1 MGDFAELILEVL
13 LEVVWEVYA
22 DFVEE
27 LFGYKKL
34 KKWQE
39 NLLKILCISIF
50 FIALILIV
58 IGALFVSDDEPS
70 KTQGL
75 ILLIV
80 GGVVLGVHIL
90 FAVIVRVVRVRK
102 EKKMLEAIIAK
113 RNNLDAQNYYVEE
126 IVDEKNDL
134 Q

>member
-13 LEVVWEVYA
+13 LEAVLEVYA
-22 DFVEE
+22 DLVEE

-70 KTQGL
+70 KTQGV

-90 FAVIVRVVRVRK
+90 LVLIVRVVRVRK
-102 EKKMLEAIIAK
+102 EKKMLEAIKDK
-113 RNNLDAQNYYVEE
+113 RNNLDTQNYYVEE

>member
-13 LEVVWEVYA
+13 LEAVLEVYA
-22 DFVEE
+22 DLVEE

-90 FAVIVRVVRVRK
+90 LVLIVRVVRVRK
-102 EKKMLEAIIAK
+102 EKKMLEAIKDK
-113 RNNLDAQNYYVEE
+113 RNNLDTQNYYVEE

>member
-13 LEVVWEVYA
+13 LEAVLEVYA
-22 DFVEE
+22 DLVEE
-27 LFGYKKL
+27 LIGYKKL

-50 FIALILIV
+50 FIALILII
-58 IGALFVSDDEPS
+58 IGALFVSDGEPS

-90 FAVIVRVVRVRK
+90 FVLIVRVVRARK

-113 RNNLDAQNYYVEE
+113 RNNLDTQNYYVEE
-126 IVDEKNDL
+126 NADEKNDL

>member
-1 MGDFAELILEVL
+1 MGDFAELIVEVL
-13 LEVVWEVYA
+13 LEAVWEVYA

-27 LFGYKKL
+27 LIGYKKL

-39 NLLKILCISIF
+39 NLLKILCSIIF
-50 FIALILIV
+50 FIALILII

-80 GGVVLGVHIL
+80 GGIVFGVHIL
-90 FAVIVRVVRVRK
+90 FVVIVRVVRVRK

-113 RNNLDAQNYYVEE
+113 RNNLDTQNYYVEE

>member
-1 MGDFAELILEVL
+1 MGDFAELILEVF

-22 DFVEE
+22 DFV
-27 LFGYKKL
+27 FDSIGYKKL

-80 GGVVLGVHIL
+80 GGVVLGAHIL

-113 RNNLDAQNYYVEE
+113 RNNLDTQNYYVEE

>member
-1 MGDFAELILEVL
+1 MGDFAELILEVF

-22 DFVEE
+22 DFV
-27 LFGYKKL
+27 FDSIGYKKL

-80 GGVVLGVHIL
+80 GGVVLGAHIL
-90 FAVIVRVVRVRK
+90 FAVIVRVVRIRK

-113 RNNLDAQNYYVEE
+113 RNNLDTQNYYVEE

>member
-1 MGDFAELILEVL
+1 MGDFAELILEVF
-13 LEVVWEVYA
+13 LEVVCGIYA
-22 DFVEE
+22 DLVEE

-39 NLLKILCISIF
+39 NLLKILCCSIF
-50 FIALILIV
+50 FIALILII
-58 IGALFVSDDEPS
+58 IGALFLSDDEPS

-90 FAVIVRVVRVRK
+90 FVLIVRVVRVRK
-102 EKKMLEAIIAK
+102 EKKMLEAIKAK
-113 RNNLDAQNYYVEE
+113 RNNLDTQNYYIEE

>member
-1 MGDFAELILEVL
+1 MGDFAELILEVF

-22 DFVEE
+22 DFV
-27 LFGYKKL
+27 FDSIGYKKL

-39 NLLKILCISIF
+39 NLLKILCCSIF
-50 FIALILIV
+50 FIALILII

-80 GGVVLGVHIL
+80 GGVVLGAHIL
-90 FAVIVRVVRVRK
+90 FAVIVRVVRIRK

-113 RNNLDAQNYYVEE
+113 RNNLDTQNYYVEE

>member
-1 MGDFAELILEVL
+1 MGDFAELILEVF

-22 DFVEE
+22 DFV
-27 LFGYKKL
+27 FDSIGYKKL

-39 NLLKILCISIF
+39 NLLKILCCSIF
-50 FIALILIV
+50 FIALILII

-80 GGVVLGVHIL
+80 GGVVLGAHIL
-90 FAVIVRVVRVRK
+90 FAVIVRVVRARK

-113 RNNLDAQNYYVEE
+113 RNNLDTQNYYVEE

>member
-13 LEVVWEVYA
+13 LEAVLEVYA
-22 DFVEE
+22 DLVEE

-80 GGVVLGVHIL
+80 GGIVFGVHIL
-90 FAVIVRVVRVRK
+90 FVVIVRVVRVRK

-113 RNNLDAQNYYVEE
+113 RNNLDTQNYYVEE

>member
-80 GGVVLGVHIL
+80 GGVVLGAHIL

>member
-1 MGDFAELILEVL
+1 MGDFAELILEVF

-27 LFGYKKL
+27 SIGYKKL

-80 GGVVLGVHIL
+80 GGVVLGAHIL

-113 RNNLDAQNYYVEE
+113 RNNLDTQNYYVEE

>member
-1 MGDFAELILEVL
+1 MGDFAELILEVF

-22 DFVEE
+22 DFV
-27 LFGYKKL
+27 FDSIGYKKL

-39 NLLKILCISIF
+39 NLLKILCCSIF
-50 FIALILIV
+50 FIALILII

-80 GGVVLGVHIL
+80 GGVVLGAHIL
-90 FAVIVRVVRVRK
+90 FAVIVRVVRIRK

-113 RNNLDAQNYYVEE
+113 RNNLDTQNYYVEE
-126 IVDEKNDL
+126 NADEKNDL

>member
-13 LEVVWEVYA
+13 LEAVLEVYA
-22 DFVEE
+22 DLVEE

-90 FAVIVRVVRVRK
+90 FVLIVRVVRVRK

-113 RNNLDAQNYYVEE
+113 RNNLDTQNYYVEE

>member
-1 MGDFAELILEVL
+1 MGDFAELILEVV
-13 LEVVWEVYA
+13 LEAVLEVYA
-22 DFVEE
+22 DLVEE

-90 FAVIVRVVRVRK
+90 FVLIVRVVRVRK
-102 EKKMLEAIIAK
+102 EKKMLEAIKTK
-113 RNNLDAQNYYVEE
+113 RNNLDTQNYYVEE
-126 IVDEKNDL
+126 IADEKNDL

>member
-1 MGDFAELILEVL
+1 MGDFAELILEVF
-13 LEVVWEVYA
+13 LEVVWELYA

-27 LFGYKKL
+27 SIGYKKL
-34 KKWQE
+34 KKWQG
-39 NLLKILCISIF
+39 NLLKVLCISIF
-50 FIALILIV
+50 FIALILVV

-90 FAVIVRVVRVRK
+90 FVVIVRVVRARK

-113 RNNLDAQNYYVEE
+113 RNNLDTQNYYIEE
-126 IVDEKNDL
+126 NADEKNDL

>member
-1 MGDFAELILEVL
+1 MGDFAELIVEVL
-13 LEVVWEVYA
+13 LEAVLEVYA
-22 DFVEE
+22 DLVEE

-90 FAVIVRVVRVRK
+90 FVLIVRVVRVRK
-102 EKKMLEAIIAK
+102 EKKMLEAIKDK
-113 RNNLDAQNYYVEE
+113 RNNLDTQNYYVEE

>member
-1 MGDFAELILEVL
+1 MGDFAELILEVF

-27 LFGYKKL
+27 SIGYKKL

-50 FIALILIV
+50 FIALILII
-58 IGALFVSDDEPS
+58 IGALFVSDGEPS

-80 GGVVLGVHIL
+80 GGVVLGAHIL

-113 RNNLDAQNYYVEE
+113 RNNFDKQNYYVEE
-126 IVDEKNDL
+126 IVEEKNDL

>member
-1 MGDFAELILEVL
+1 MGDFAELILEVF
-13 LEVVWEVYA
+13 LEVVWEVYV

-27 LFGYKKL
+27 SIGYKKL
-34 KKWQE
+34 KKWQG

-80 GGVVLGVHIL
+80 GGVVLGAHIL
-90 FAVIVRVVRVRK
+90 FAVIVRVVRARK

-113 RNNLDAQNYYVEE
+113 RKNLDTQNYYVEE
-126 IVDEKNDL
+126 NADEKNDL

>member
-1 MGDFAELILEVL
+1 MGDFAELILEVF
-13 LEVVWEVYA
+13 LEVVWEVYV

-27 LFGYKKL
+27 SIGYKKL
-34 KKWQE
+34 KKWQG

-80 GGVVLGVHIL
+80 GGVVLGAHIL
-90 FAVIVRVVRVRK
+90 FAVIVRVVRARK

-113 RNNLDAQNYYVEE
+113 RNNLDTQNYYVEE

>member
-13 LEVVWEVYA
+13 LEAVLEVYA

-27 LFGYKKL
+27 LIGYKKL

-50 FIALILIV
+50 FIALILII
-58 IGALFVSDDEPS
+58 IGALFVSDGEPS

-90 FAVIVRVVRVRK
+90 FVLIVRVVRARK

-113 RNNLDAQNYYVEE
+113 RNNLDTQNYYVEE
-126 IVDEKNDL
+126 NADEKNDL

>member
-13 LEVVWEVYA
+13 LEAVYEVYA

-27 LFGYKKL
+27 LIGYKKL

-80 GGVVLGVHIL
+80 GGVVLGAHIL

-102 EKKMLEAIIAK
+102 EKKMLEAIKTK
-113 RNNLDAQNYYVEE
+113 RNNLDTQNYHVEE